1 MKKSINHKIILII
14 IVLISIYKLTLIN
27 KGFKTFPDEERY
39 NQTGSFLK
47 NLSENEPF
55 LAVQSLFST
64 QGRPGEVLVK
74 SIPLFFQ
81 FLSSKILGLEIL
93 EPDNSFPLF
102 IFNFIVC
109 GFILLVHYKF
119 SNLFLKNKFL
129 SLFSVLIYCCLIASY
144 ISLRHADPYDF
155 SFLTLY
161 FVLYKSIKYY
171 QKETRNHQEIVY
183 LGFVAFFGYLNYPG
197 YILLYLT
204 IAILISI
211 LFLLKF
217 GFLTSL
223 KKTFFFGL
231 GSIIC
236 LGIFESLAWIVDKSY
251 IKDAMI
257 LSKTIVQGS
266 FEECYSFL
274 FKYLIEVE
282 GIIGFL
288 LIIGIVFM
296 IICTFKK
303 DSNFTL
309 KILFLIILIVF
320 LSYATL
326 GFFMHKVVLY
336 ARILRQFL
344 PFLALFFVFG
354 LNEFFKPEKYKNV
367 VIWII
372 ITICTINYFI
382 EIEQYKSYFYAKDV
396 VWELYKKHKTKN
408 FEQQYEYENVYSSD
422 LIYFEKATK
431 NHPIKSNNKLILVNF
446 GLYYPFD
453 SLNKYHIYKKTAN
466 QKLILS
472 LKNAVQYKA
481 YLFEGF
487 NIIER
492 NNMKKVLLDLRVY
505 KEN

>member
-1 MKKSINHKIILII
+1 MAMLPW
-14 IVLISIYKLTLIN
+14 KL
-27 KGFKTFPDEERY
+27 P
-39 NQTGSFLK
+39 
-47 NLSENEPF
+47 
-55 LAVQSLFST
+55 
-64 QGRPGEVLVK
+64 
-74 SIPLFFQ
+74 
-81 FLSSKILGLEIL
+81 
-93 EPDNSFPLF
+93 
-102 IFNFIVC
+102 
-109 GFILLVHYKF
+109 
-119 SNLFLKNKFL
+119 
-129 SLFSVLIYCCLIASY
+129 
-144 ISLRHADPYDF
+144 
-155 SFLTLY
+155 
-161 FVLYKSIKYY
+161 
-171 QKETRNHQEIVY
+171 
-183 LGFVAFFGYLNYPG
+183 
-197 YILLYLT
+197 
-204 IAILISI
+204 
-211 LFLLKF
+211 
-217 GFLTSL
+217 
-223 KKTFFFGL
+223 
-231 GSIIC
+231 
-236 LGIFESLAWIVDKSY
+236 
-251 IKDAMI
+251 
-257 LSKTIVQGS
+257 
-266 FEECYSFL
+266 
-274 FKYLIEVE
+274 E
-282 GIIGFL
+282 GN
-288 LIIGIVFM
+288 IGIVLM
-296 IICTFKK
+296 IIYTFKK

-354 LNEFFKPEKYKNV
+354 LNEFLKPEKYKNV

-382 EIEQYKSYFYAKDV
+382 EIEQYKSYYYAKDV